1 MRIFYFEVKNFR
13 GLDIK
18 IDSIDKI
25 ATIIGQNDSGKSN
38 ICYAIMRTLDYEKR
52 RVPLLES
59 DSTNNNREKIFII
72 FSLFF

>member
-25 ATIIGQNDSGKSN
+25 ATIIGQNDSGK
-38 ICYAIMRTLDYEKR
+38 EKR
-52 RVPLLES
+52 FL
-59 DSTNNNREKIFII
+59 
-72 FSLFF
+72 